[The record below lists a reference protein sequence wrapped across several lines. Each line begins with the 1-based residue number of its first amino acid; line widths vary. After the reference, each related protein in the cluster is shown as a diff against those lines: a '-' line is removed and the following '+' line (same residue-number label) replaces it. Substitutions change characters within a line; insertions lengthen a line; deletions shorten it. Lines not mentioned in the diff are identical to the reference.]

1 MKSATSFPNSLK
13 SSAGLHRT
21 EGSNPYDSWKLDPH
35 LPLAPDEIKLRVST
49 LNLDST
55 SAQQLADQHKY
66 DENDVKIAVFE
77 IVRSRGKMHNPVT
90 GSGGVMCGEIV
101 ETGELRKGDLHVRSR
116 VVTLVSNT
124 LVPLYL
130 DRVLSVNL
138 STHQVQVEGF
148 AILPPFAKYAEIPE
162 GLSDAVALTALD
174 VCGVVPQVERLC
186 TGASRVV
193 ILGASGKAGLFA
205 LYAATQLIE
214 PGGRILAVTPE
225 GTPAWIQ
232 EDTAAS
238 VRWLE
243 CDARNASLLE
253 ERVFAAFDGH
263 HADVVIDCTNVQGIE
278 IGAAASCRSG
288 GTVYF
293 FNMATRFQA
302 AALGAELV
310 SRDIQ
315 YVIGYGLLPQA
326 DQKAFELLRAEPHL
340 LRKIQ
345 RLAISSSGSV

>member
-1 MKSATSFPNSLK
+1 MKATPFLAR
-13 SSAGLHRT
+13 SAGLHRT
-21 EGSNPYDSWKLDPH
+21 AGSNPYDCWKLDPY
-35 LPLAPDEIKLRVST
+35 LPLSPDEIKIRVSK

-55 SAQQLADQHKY
+55 SAQQLTTRHSG
-66 DENDVKIAVFE
+66 DENAIKIAVSE
-77 IVRSRGKMHNPVT
+77 IVRARGKMHNPVT
-90 GSGGVMCGEIV
+90 GSGGVMCGEII
-101 ETGELRKGDLHVRSR
+101 EAGELRRAEVRLGAR

-124 LVPLYL
+124 LVPLHL
-130 DRVLSVNL
+130 ERVTAFNPAS
-138 STHQVQVEGF
+138 HQVETEGF
-148 AILPPFAKYAEIPE
+148 AVLPPFAKYAVIPP

-205 LYAATQLIE
+205 LYATAQLIA
-214 PGGRILAVTPE
+214 PHGRVLAVSPE
-225 GTPAWIQ
+225 GTSSWIQ
-232 EDTAAS
+232 EDTAPC
-238 VRWLE
+238 VQWLA
-243 CDARNASLLE
+243 CDARNASQLE
-253 ERVFAAFDGH
+253 ERVFAAFDGD
-263 HADVVIDCTNVQGIE
+263 HADVVIDCTNVQGVE
-278 IGAAASCRSG
+278 IGAAASCRDG

-326 DQKAFELLRAEPHL
+326 DLKAFELLRREPHL

-345 RLAISSSGSV
+345 RLAVS